1 MRNIVLLIPVLALTA
16 CVPNQGQNRY
26 NQAEVGQQTE
36 LEYGKILSV
45 KQVAI
50 TGQNTGLGA
59 SAGMAAGSAAGY
71 QFGNGNGQ
79 LAGLIA
85 GMVIGGIAGHIA
97 EQEARE
103 QVGYEYIIK
112 IEGQKKARSIVQYQ
126 NKEDVVFSKGQAV
139 MVQTTGS
146 YQRVMPLF

>member
-1 MRNIVLLIPVLALTA
+1 MKPIYLLPIAMLTA
-16 CVPNQGQNRY
+16 CAPMQGQNRY
-26 NQAEVGQQTE
+26 NQAEIGQQTE
-36 LEYGKILSV
+36 LDYGKVLSV

-50 TGQNTGLGA
+50 TGQNSGVGSA
-59 SAGMAAGSAAGY
+59 AGMAAGSAAGY

-79 LAGLIA
+79 LAGLVA
-85 GMVIGGIAGHIA
+85 GMIVGGIVGHLA

-112 IEGQKKARSIVQYQ
+112 IDGAKKPRSIVQYQ
-126 NKEDVVFSKGQAV
+126 NAGDIVFKKGDRV

-146 YQRVMPLF
+146 YQRVIAE